1 MTHALPAALVAFM
14 VMMGPATSQTLTTV
28 ESKFAVKE
36 TADRLAA
43 ELEKRG
49 IRVAA
54 RIDHAAGA
62 KAVGLDMP
70 PTEVIMF
77 GNPRLGTP
85 LMLAQPG
92 VAIELPM
99 KMLIWQD
106 KGGKVMVGYGPPSE
120 LKARY
125 QISGQDEPLNAMTGA
140 LAGLAKAASGQ

>member
-1 MTHALPAALVAFM
+1 MMRTFSTGLVAL
-14 VMMGPATSQTLTTV
+14 TLMTAAAAAQAITAM
-28 ESKFAVKE
+28 ESKFTVKD

-43 ELEKRG
+43 ELDKRG
-49 IRVAA
+49 VKVAS

-77 GNPRLGTP
+77 GNPKLGTP
-85 LMLAQPG
+85 LMLAQPS

-106 KGGKVMVGYGPPSE
+106 KAGKVWVGYTAPSS
-120 LKARY
+120 LKERH
-125 QISGQDEPLNAMTGA
+125 QIAGQDEPLKMMAGA
-140 LAGLAKAASGQ
+140 LDGLAKAASGN

>member
-1 MTHALPAALVAFM
+1 MRAVSAGLLALMLTIVPAA
-14 VMMGPATSQTLTTV
+14 SQTLTTV
-28 ESKFAVKE
+28 ESKFTVKE
-36 TADRLAA
+36 TGERLVA

-62 KAVGLDMP
+62 KAAGLDMP

-85 LMLAQPG
+85 LMLAQPS

-106 KGGKVMVGYGPPSE
+106 KSGKVMIGYAPPSD

-125 QISGQDEPLNAMTGA
+125 QISGQDEPINMMTGA